1 MTDVVVVGSG
11 PNGLAAAVRLAQAGA
26 AVLVLEARDQIGG
39 GTRTGER
46 TLPGF
51 QHDLCSAVH
60 PLGILSPW
68 FRALPLAEHGLR
80 WIRPPASAAHPLDDG
95 PAVLLRRS
103 LADTAADLDDDDRG
117 PYRRLLQPFLRDP
130 HGLLA
135 DALAPLGLPK
145 HPMQML
151 RFGLRAM
158 RSAVALGRR
167 FRGPRARALLAGCA
181 AHSILPLERSFTAAV
196 GLVFLLAGH
205 VEEWPVPAGGS
216 QAIADSL
223 ASLLRSLGGKIQ
235 TGALVRTLADLPPA
249 RLVLFDTSP
258 SQLAS
263 IAEPV
268 LPAGY
273 VRRLRRYIYGPGTFK
288 LDLALDGPIPWRDP
302 RCLEASTVHIGGTLE
317 EVAAAEA
324 AVWRGEHPERP
335 FVMLCQQ
342 SQFDPTRAPA
352 GQAHRLRL
360 LPRAARI
367 DGRPHRG
374 DRAPDRTLRPRLPP
388 AHPRP
393 PHHHHRP
400 VRARQPQLRRRRHH
414 RRRRPLPAAVH
425 PPRRPPEPLHHA
437 QPPHPDLLRLHPAR
451 RRRPRH
457 VRLPRRGHGA
467 ETAAEVRGVAAALTA
482 RISDTL
488 RPCAD

>member
-1 MTDVVVVGSG
+1 
-11 PNGLAAAVRLAQAGA
+11 
-26 AVLVLEARDQIGG
+26 
-39 GTRTGER
+39 
-46 TLPGF
+46 
-51 QHDLCSAVH
+51 
-60 PLGILSPW
+60 
-68 FRALPLAEHGLR
+68 
-80 WIRPPASAAHPLDDG
+80 
-95 PAVLLRRS
+95 
-103 LADTAADLDDDDRG
+103 
-117 PYRRLLQPFLRDP
+117 
-130 HGLLA
+130 
-135 DALAPLGLPK
+135 
-145 HPMQML
+145 ML

-158 RSAVALGRR
+158 RSAVALARR
-167 FRGPRARALLAGCA
+167 FRGARARALLAGCA
-181 AHSILPLERSFTAAV
+181 AHSILPLERSFTAAI

-263 IAEPV
+263 IAGPV

-317 EVAAAEA
+317 QVAAAEA

-352 GQAHRLRL
+352 GKHTGYAYCHVPPGSTVDLTEAIERQIERFAPGFRQRILARHTTTTAQFERDNPNYVGGAITGGAAHFAQLF
-360 LPRAARI
+360 
-367 DGRPHRG
+367 
-374 DRAPDRTLRPRLPP
+374 T
-388 AHPRP
+388 
-393 PHHHHRP
+393 RP
-400 VRARQPQLRRRRHH
+400 VARLNPYTTPNPRILICSASTPPGGGVHGMCGYHAAGTALKRLQRFTVSPLR
-414 RRRRPLPAAVH
+414 
-425 PPRRPPEPLHHA
+425 
-437 QPPHPDLLRLHPAR
+437 
-451 RRRPRH
+451 
-457 VRLPRRGHGA
+457 
-467 ETAAEVRGVAAALTA
+467 
-482 RISDTL
+482 
-488 RPCAD
+488 